1 MEGSAKGAVVNS
13 YCMVR
18 RSNAIACFRTYP
30 VIFSIRAYVGTSLR
44 ANQISMCCN
53 KDVLR
58 MSVHPLFI
66 DLRNIPPD
74 DWRVFSVSVRKH
86 AKPSLGFT
94 YVSSMR
100 GNAARMLPTAQF
112 PYPTPV
118 HALPCLRMS
127 SERKHT
133 HTHTD
138 RHSQRHRDTKSEYWC
153 WRFTK
158 FTRTGSSQKMSV
170 RGKFRDKHRTL

>member
-1 MEGSAKGAVVNS
+1 
-13 YCMVR
+13 MVR

-133 HTHTD
+133 HTHTHTD
-138 RHSQRHRDTKSEYWC
+138 RQTDTARDTETQSLN
-153 WRFTK
+153 
-158 FTRTGSSQKMSV
+158 TGAGALLSSHVPAAARKCPS
-170 RGKFRDKHRTL
+170 GENSATSTAPFNPFKK